1 MTGYAATQNYD
12 LATGLGSVDAYVM
25 ASNWGARTATG
36 PVITSLS
43 PNPMTASSAI
53 QTLTIT
59 GTGFLASAKVTASY
73 SGFSMSLQV
82 TSVSATRIQ
91 AVINTGATPRDWN
104 ITVSNPAGPVSFAAS
119 LNVVALLANPVV
131 SSVTP
136 NPLTGANTG
145 QVLTINGSGFL
156 PGTPLK
162 VIVGD
167 PGFTA
172 TLTGQQIAWI
182 NSTQILALVNVG
194 VTARAWTVQ
203 VVNPN
208 GLASN
213 NGSLQV
219 VAPPPPPVIASLTP
233 NPMPRSSE
241 AQTLTINGSGFQSGT
256 GLHVVLSST
265 APQTALQA
273 ASVTSTSATQIQV
286 TVNVGNAARVWTVQ
300 VMNPNGTASNAAT
313 LTVK

>member
-1 MTGYAATQNYD
+1 MTGYAATQYYD

-25 ASNWGARTATG
+25 ASNWGARPAAG
-36 PVITSLS
+36 PAITSLG
-43 PNPMTASSAI
+43 PNPMTASSVL
-53 QTLTIT
+53 QTLNIT
-59 GTGFLASAKVTASY
+59 GSGFLANAKVSAGY
-73 SGFSMSLQV
+73 PGFSTILQV
-82 TSVSATRIQ
+82 TSVSATQIQ
-91 AVINTGATPRDWN
+91 AVINTGGTARSWS
-104 ITVSNPAGPVSFAAS
+104 ITVANPTGPASSAAS
-119 LNVVALLANPVV
+119 LNVVAPPAGPVV

-145 QVLTINGSGFL
+145 QVITINGSGFQS
-156 PGTPLK
+156 GTALK
-162 VIVGD
+162 VVVGY

-172 TLTGQQIAWI
+172 TLTGQQIAFV
-182 NSTQILALVNVG
+182 NGTQILALVNVG

-213 NGSLQV
+213 SGSLQV

-233 NPMPRSSE
+233 NPMTRS
-241 AQTLTINGSGFQSGT
+241 AAGQTLTINGSGFQPGS

-265 APQTALQA
+265 GSPTASQA
-273 ASVTSTSATQIQV
+273 TSITSASATQIHV
-286 TVNVGNAARVWTVQ
+286 TVNAGNTARVWTVQ
-300 VMNPNGTASNAAT
+300 VVNPNGAVSNTAN